1 MLAGIREILITTN
14 PEDRSSFERLLHD
27 VIHLGSSFQFITQK
41 YPEGLARASV
51 LIEKFISEQ
60 PVCLILGDNV
70 FCGSGFRPTFL
81 ATKSEIEN
89 SLVWSNFDDQ
99 GRVLSVE
106 EKPIH
111 PKSHYA
117 ITGSCFYDYE
127 VRKIAKSQNRKI
139 AKSQNRKI
147 AKSIQRSARSE
158 YEITSINEVYLIRES
173 LDVEQLGL
181 GFAWL
186 DTGTP
191 KSLLRLFSSF
201 IQWKHDR
208 VLKSLALRKLHS
220 RKAGFLMR
228 N

>member
-1 MLAGIREILITTN
+1 MFCGPGFLPRLRQAARRDNGALIFDYQLRN
-14 PEDRSSFERLLHD
+14 PE
-27 VIHLGSSFQFITQK
+27 QFGVVK
-41 YPEGLARASV
+41 
-51 LIEKFISEQ
+51 
-60 PVCLILGDNV
+60 
-70 FCGSGFRPTFL
+70 
-81 ATKSEIEN
+81 
-89 SLVWSNFDDQ
+89 FDDQ

-106 EKPIH
+106 EKPIR

-117 ITGSCFYDYE
+117 ITGSYFYDHE
-127 VRKIAKSQNRKI
+127 VCE
-139 AKSQNRKI
+139 I

-173 LDVEQLGL
+173 LDVERLGL

-186 DTGTP
+186 DTGPP

-208 VLKSLALRKLHS
+208 ALKSLALRKLHS

>member
-1 MLAGIREILITTN
+1 MCFVGQDFAQHFWLPSQKSRTAWCGQILMTKAVFYPLKKNRSTQNLTT
-14 PEDRSSFERLLHD
+14 PS
-27 VIHLGSSFQFITQK
+27 
-41 YPEGLARASV
+41 PV
-51 LIEKFISEQ
+51 L
-60 PVCLILGDNV
+60 V
-70 FCGSGFRPTFL
+70 FMI
-81 ATKSEIEN
+81 TKS
-89 SLVWSNFDDQ
+89 
-99 GRVLSVE
+99 
-106 EKPIH
+106 
-111 PKSHYA
+111 
-117 ITGSCFYDYE
+117 
-127 VRKIAKSQNRKI
+127 

>member
-41 YPEGLARASV
+41 YPEGLAQASV

-60 PVCLILGDNV
+60 PVCLSLGDNV

-127 VRKIAKSQNRKI
+127 VC
-139 AKSQNRKI
+139 KI
-147 AKSIQRSARSE
+147 AKSIQRSTRSE

-173 LDVEQLGL
+173 LDVERLGL

-186 DTGTP
+186 ATGPP